1 MAGKVLN
8 IKLNI
13 QWKILICRCNVYFF
27 PKHPKS
33 KKSHSKLV

>member
-27 PKHPKS
+27 S
-33 KKSHSKLV
+33 